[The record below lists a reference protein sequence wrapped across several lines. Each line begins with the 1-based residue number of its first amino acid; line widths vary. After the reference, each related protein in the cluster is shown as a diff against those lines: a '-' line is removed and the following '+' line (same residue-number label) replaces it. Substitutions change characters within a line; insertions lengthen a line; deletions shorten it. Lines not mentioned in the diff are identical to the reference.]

1 MPLSNQ
7 KKDKS
12 EFSVNIK
19 RKRLSQGRSQEEVA
33 EMVGVDG
40 SSVTSWEAEETIPR
54 EGNAKKLA
62 EVLGDPI
69 GILALWRY
77 EKWMRGGAQLTPPHI
92 LKDLSVLLSSILKIH
107 TDAEPL
113 PGSRRDCI
121 VNKALLKKTH
131 EHAENIKKF
140 FDQTDTPLK
149 KKMRKKRKT
158 KKK

>member
-1 MPLSNQ
+1 M
-7 KKDKS
+7 
-12 EFSVNIK
+12 
-19 RKRLSQGRSQEEVA
+19 RKRVSKGWSQEKLA
-33 EMVGVDG
+33 DMIGVKG
-40 SSVTSWEAEETIPR
+40 SSLGAWESKKTIPR
-54 EGNAKKLA
+54 ERNAKKLA
-62 EVLGDPI
+62 DALGDPI
-69 GILALWRY
+69 GILAQWRY
-77 EKWMRGGAQLTPPHI
+77 EKWMRGGAQLTPPHV

-107 TDAEPL
+107 ADAEPL

-149 KKMRKKRKT
+149 KKKRKKRKA